1 MLFLPAVNHVWVA
14 PHLLLL
20 TDVLSLSLQSLCG
33 CSVTVSTID
42 GKTCNMKVTDVIK
55 PGMRRT
61 VAGQGL
67 PFPKN
72 PEQRGDL
79 VVEFDVNFPD
89 MLPGNAKDVLK
100 RHLPA

>member
-1 MLFLPAVNHVWVA
+1 MLTFFSSQWRPYSTE
-14 PHLLLL
+14 PL
-20 TDVLSLSLQSLCG
+20 TPVSLQSLCG

-42 GKTCNMKVTDVIK
+42 GNTCNMKITDVIK
-55 PGMRRT
+55 PGMRQI

-67 PFPKN
+67 PLPKT

-79 VVEFDVNFPD
+79 VVEFDVNFPET
-89 MLPGNAKDVLK
+89 LPSNAKDVLK